1 MKPFHV
7 VLGVAL
13 IAAAALALWG
23 DKTPTS
29 AVVEP
34 VTRPARGGLS
44 RPVSGTA
51 QVRTSGSG
59 STADLAAPLPLHALI
74 SRAELIG
81 GARAGKSDALF
92 ASQNWEPPPPP
103 PPPPSRPLPPAPPV
117 APTLPFMFLGK
128 QLQDGVWQ
136 VFLARGDDTFI
147 VHEHSIIDGTYRI
160 DAIVPPQLSLTYL
173 PMKHM
178 QTLFIGGI
186 E

>member
-1 MKPFHV
+1 
-7 VLGVAL
+7 VA
-13 IAAAALALWG
+13 
-23 DKTPTS
+23 DVS
-29 AVVEP
+29 A
-34 VTRPARGGLS
+34 S
-44 RPVSGTA
+44 
-51 QVRTSGSG
+51 
-59 STADLAAPLPLHALI
+59 LPLHALI
-74 SRAELIG
+74 PRAALIG

-103 PPPPSRPLPPAPPV
+103 PAPPSKPSPAPPPAPP
-117 APTLPFMFLGK
+117 ALPFTFLGK

-147 VHEHSIIDGTYRI
+147 VHEHSVIDGAYRI